1 MISASWSNFCARAV
15 LEHVAGGRA
24 NLSEG
29 GCVGAAHCVW
39 SISRGP
45 FFGTRKWTQKWG
57 RPIKLHYK
65 TSSKMALV
73 LGPPMPILV
82 ILLSGGSCRKNSGLI
97 WPLYILIFRAWV
109 GEGALAKA
117 WRPIVWAW
125 LCQEQVRAAKRPIKL
140 HYKTSSYSGLIWPLY
155 ILIFRAWVGEGAL
168 AKAWRPIVWAWLC
181 QEQVQPSA

>member
-82 ILLSGGSCRKNSGLI
+82 ILLSGGSCRTNSGLI

-125 LCQEQVRAAKRPIKL
+125 LCQEAKRIEVDKQRWQIIIP
-140 HYKTSSYSGLIWPLY
+140 YFQG
-155 ILIFRAWVGEGAL
+155 RAVSLREGTVH
-168 AKAWRPIVWAWLC
+168 RPRGSPADHAQGKMIQKRW
-181 QEQVQPSA
+181 SKK